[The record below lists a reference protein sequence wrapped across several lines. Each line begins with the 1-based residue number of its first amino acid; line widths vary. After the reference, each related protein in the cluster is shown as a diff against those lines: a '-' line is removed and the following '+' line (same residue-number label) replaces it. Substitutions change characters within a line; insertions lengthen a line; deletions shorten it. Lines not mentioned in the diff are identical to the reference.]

1 MRATPTFACSP
12 TGNVPHVDPVNPAFA
27 VLRRR
32 STTHEPSPASLP
44 ILAPASVPIPVGVEA
59 TMRPLTHYPYPVG
72 AATAAAVLWS
82 ATGLGLT

>member
-12 TGNVPHVDPVNPAFA
+12 TGNVAHVDRANPALA
-27 VLRRR
+27 VPLSR

-44 ILAPASVPIPVGVEA
+44 TLAPAFVPIPVGVEA

-72 AATAAAVLWS
+72 AATAAALLWS